1 MKNRHIGELKIANEG
16 NLMNYKGSTDNLI
29 FDRINELT
37 FNFKKYSIDVH
48 ECIVKLQADGT
59 IRIECCL
66 YDNKLFNSYK
76 NKDKIMIL
84 EVKGI
89 LVNIKDVSKMFPFL
103 KTYKKYK
110 FVSVQGS
117 FECDDKHWIYILK
130 PCL

>member
-1 MKNRHIGELKIANEG
+1 MKNRHIGELKIVNEG
-16 NLMNYKGSTDNLI
+16 NLMNYKGSTDGLI
-29 FDRINELT
+29 FDGTNELT

-84 EVKGI
+84 EVKGVLI
-89 LVNIKDVSKMFPFL
+89 NIKDISKMFSFSQ
-103 KTYKKYK
+103 TYKKYK
-110 FVSVQGS
+110 FVSVQCS